1 MINESKLLHII
12 EKRISDYF
20 DIEDELIY
28 IKRKFD
34 STNKID
40 VNSFIKSKGN
50 ISKCVENEAIHNI
63 VTEQELIEFMKWSE
77 FLEKI
82 IHYYEQFENEKYKY
96 IKNKYEKHYNKVKIE
111 VMMSLPNA
119 TQYRL
124 RKDILREILFYAIG
138 NNLIK
143 LKALEVDVKFSKV
156 KEAYNKVF
164 SNN

>member
-1 MINESKLLHII
+1 MINESKLLHKI

-20 DIEDELIY
+20 DIEDELKF
-28 IKRKFD
+28 IKIKFD
-34 STNKID
+34 SPNKID
-40 VNSFIKSKGN
+40 INSFIKSKGN

-63 VTEQELIEFMKWSE
+63 VIEQELIEFMKWSE

-82 IHYYEQFENEKYKY
+82 IYYYEQFENEKYKY
-96 IKNKYEKHYNKVKIE
+96 IKNKYEKHYNEVKIE
-111 VMMSLPNA
+111 LIMSLPHA

-143 LKALEVDVKFSKV
+143 LKAPEIDLEFSKV